1 MVEFLV
7 LVNQIICKFKSSAS
21 TVLEEIFP
29 TIASHLSVILSQ
41 DAFSAGPASN
51 TEVILIASVPRCMIL
66 YFWVGC
72 SCSTLMY
79 LPVYIV
85 RMLLPLECAR
95 LGYVLHY
102 LLLFL
107 FSYLWGS
114 NSSYNSCQ
122 IQFNKANSSCTI
134 YQYSLNEP
142 RWHDTI
148 LHFTLYG

>member
-66 YFWVGC
+66 YFRVGC

-79 LPVYIV
+79 LLVYIV
-85 RMLLPLECAR
+85 RMLVPLECAR
-95 LGYVLHY
+95 LGYD
-102 LLLFL
+102 
-107 FSYLWGS
+107 
-114 NSSYNSCQ
+114 
-122 IQFNKANSSCTI
+122 I
-134 YQYSLNEP
+134 YYI
-142 RWHDTI
+142 TC
-148 LHFTLYG
+148 Y